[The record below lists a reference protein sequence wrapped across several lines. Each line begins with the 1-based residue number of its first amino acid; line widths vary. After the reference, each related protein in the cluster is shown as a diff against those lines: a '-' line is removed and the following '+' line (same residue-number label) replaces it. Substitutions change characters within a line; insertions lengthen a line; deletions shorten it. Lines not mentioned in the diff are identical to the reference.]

1 MSDSPLIN
9 NTTQRYGENKEQEK
23 LDFEAFF
30 RLTYERLCSYAFGYV
45 NNRDEAE
52 DIVQSTFLNVWEQKN
67 FWNDFESAKAYM
79 FRSVRNKALNYK
91 KHERVKRESRSEIE
105 FRVTE
110 WKGHPDSDSSVKR
123 KVEIIRKGIRELP
136 ERRREI
142 FKLSREN
149 GLTYREIAD
158 TLGISIKTVETQI
171 GRSLKYLRSYVAEHN
186 LVAIL
191 FMLISIY

>member
-1 MSDSPLIN
+1 MSDFLQKN
-9 NTTQRYGENKEQEK
+9 DTATLCEENIDKK
-23 LDFEAFF
+23 KDDFEAFF
-30 RLTYERLCSYAFGYV
+30 RVTYERLCSFAFGYV
-45 NNRDEAE
+45 NDRNEAK

-67 FWNDFESAKAYM
+67 SWDDFESTKAYM

-91 KHERVKRESRSEIE
+91 KHEKVKRKSRSEI
-105 FRVTE
+105 RLRMNE
-110 WKGHPDSDSSVKR
+110 WKGYQDAESPTKR
-123 KVEIIRKGIRELP
+123 KVKIIRKGIQELP

-171 GRSLKYLRSYVAEHN
+171 GRSLKHLRSYITEQN

-191 FMLISIY
+191 FMLISI